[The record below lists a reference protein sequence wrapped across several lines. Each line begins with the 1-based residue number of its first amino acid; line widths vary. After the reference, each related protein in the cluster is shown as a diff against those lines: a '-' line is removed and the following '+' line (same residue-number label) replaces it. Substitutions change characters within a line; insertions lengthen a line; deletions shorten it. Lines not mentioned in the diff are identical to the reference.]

1 MDSSSERYSPK
12 EIETRLV
19 KDFLDILI
27 LVEMKKRTCLTG
39 YDVID
44 FVNKKFGDML
54 SPGTVYSTIYSIERK
69 GFIKGD
75 SNGRKTV
82 YKLTSIGNDV
92 LTRIKDSRQEMTQFM
107 ETFFC

>member
-1 MDSSSERYSPK
+1 MNNHPNAYSSK
-12 EIETRLV
+12 DIEIRLV
-19 KDFLDILI
+19 KNFLDVLI
-27 LVEMKKRTCLTG
+27 LVEMKKRTFLTG

-44 FVNKKFGDML
+44 VVNKKFGDML

-82 YKLTSIGNDV
+82 YELTEAGKEATTTILDA
-92 LTRIKDSRQEMTQFM
+92 RQEAENVLEAIFV
-107 ETFFC
+107 